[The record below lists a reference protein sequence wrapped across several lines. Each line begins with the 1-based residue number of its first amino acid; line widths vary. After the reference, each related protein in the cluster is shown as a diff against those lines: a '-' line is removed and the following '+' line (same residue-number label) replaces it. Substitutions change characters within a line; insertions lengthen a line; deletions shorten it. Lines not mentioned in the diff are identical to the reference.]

1 MRFRRGGAMR
11 RSLEQPRNLVAEA
24 IRRLRKRPRMSTYL
38 KVVYWII
45 ILGAFFLV
53 LDAVFFR

>member
-1 MRFRRGGAMR
+1 MR